1 MSAAPHEGEAR
12 PSSAVDAAGVQ
23 RLVDWFLDCNPD
35 PGTPAAMAQALAK
48 ALTAER
54 ARADGLARERDAER
68 TRADEWRDKHA
79 HLDRSRESEV
89 ASLYKTIA
97 TAEASLAAE
106 RETLKAA
113 RTMLDATGASLAAA
127 VKEREA
133 LREAVRMVLASDNDW
148 RVLTPTERAILDD
161 LATLTAE
168 QASACR
174 NGEAR

>member
-48 ALTAER
+48 ALSAER

-97 TAEASLAAE
+97 TAEASLAANTKYFQAPTDNAPTDDAKSSGRGGCAPE
-106 RETLKAA
+106 KDHRNRVGRGD
-113 RTMLDATGASLAAA
+113 RTSG
-127 VKEREA
+127 
-133 LREAVRMVLASDNDW
+133 
-148 RVLTPTERAILDD
+148 
-161 LATLTAE
+161 
-168 QASACR
+168 
-174 NGEAR
+174 